1 MWTPSKAWNV
11 TTGSEIRVAVLDSG
25 VASDNAD
32 IAPKVVARANFSA
45 YSVVGRRMYRRQYST
60 LFPGRAVPETL

>member
-32 IAPKVVARANFSA
+32 IAPKLVARTNFSVTA
-45 YSVVGRRMYRRQYST
+45 TGEDNYGHGTYIAGR
-60 LFPGRAVPETL
+60 